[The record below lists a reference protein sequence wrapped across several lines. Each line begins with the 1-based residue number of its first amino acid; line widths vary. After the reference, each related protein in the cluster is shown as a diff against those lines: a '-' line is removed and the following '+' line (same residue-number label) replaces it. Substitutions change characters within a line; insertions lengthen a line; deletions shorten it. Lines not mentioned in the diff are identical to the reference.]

1 MNYLFYR
8 LVMFVNTSSKDDL
21 NYTIADF
28 ILKNISAIANMNIV
42 VFANT
47 CHVSP
52 ASISRFCRKLGFDDY
67 IHLRKECADFTSKK
81 LSEYVNPDMYNRP
94 QIATNTY
101 LTKAANRILEQID
114 IIDLKEMD
122 KLIEDMQK
130 ASYISFFGSY
140 FSHSIAQLIQ
150 GALFTTGKYSIA
162 KSDLDQQIKVAETM
176 DSHALAIVLSVRGAY
191 LKGNRRLKNALD
203 KSKAKK
209 VLITANQDPRL
220 KEEFDQVL
228 YISTSE
234 DLYLGR
240 HLLLSY
246 CEILSTKYVS
256 KFSETK

>member
-21 NYTIADF
+21 NYAIADF

-101 LTKAANRILEQID
+101 LTKAANRILE
-114 IIDLKEMD
+114 
-122 KLIEDMQK
+122 
-130 ASYISFFGSY
+130 
-140 FSHSIAQLIQ
+140 
-150 GALFTTGKYSIA
+150 
-162 KSDLDQQIKVAETM
+162 
-176 DSHALAIVLSVRGAY
+176 
-191 LKGNRRLKNALD
+191 
-203 KSKAKK
+203 
-209 VLITANQDPRL
+209 AN
-220 KEEFDQVL
+220 
-228 YISTSE
+228 
-234 DLYLGR
+234 
-240 HLLLSY
+240 
-246 CEILSTKYVS
+246 
-256 KFSETK
+256 